1 MAARPSAQ
9 KALTRYREK
18 RNFDIT
24 SEPSGAEPVKANGN
38 VKARGDGFFVVQKHE
53 ATRLHYDFRLALD
66 GVLKSWAV
74 AKGPSLNPHDKR
86 LAVEVEDHP
95 VAYGDFEGTIPKGQ
109 YGGGTVMLWDHGAWA
124 PIGDAAAG
132 LEKGELK
139 FELHGERLKGK
150 WVLVRMKPRPKERHN
165 NWLLIKERDDAVREG
180 ETPLTDA
187 ALTSVTT
194 GRTMDEIAGEHDRVW
209 HSDQPADEQPDAA
222 PQPAPP
228 PLRGRSARSAGR
240 GDRAAS
246 GHDGDSETAAPVP
259 PTRPRKA
266 VADLPLK
273 GGGAAL
279 RGKSPLPDF
288 IPPQLATRVA
298 APPSA
303 KGWLH
308 EIKFDGYRVLARID
322 SGTVTVRTRRGHDWT
337 NRFGQVASA
346 LSKLPV
352 KQALIDGEIVV
363 MTDSGVTDFGKLQET
378 LAGESRYALSLQA
391 FDLLH
396 LDGDDL
402 TGKPLIERKAQL
414 QPMIAAL
421 GKQSTILYSDHIENL
436 GDKVFAQACQLALE
450 GVVSKRADAVYRS
463 GRSDSWVKSK
473 CIERQ
478 EFVIAGYSKSS
489 VAGKGLGSLLLG
501 YYRGK
506 TLTYAG
512 RVGTGFNEAS
522 VTAIRKALD
531 RIERATPPFKTR
543 PPGAGRDVTWVEP
556 ELVCEVEFLTWTGDG
571 LLRHA
576 SFKGLRE
583 DKPAREVT
591 IERPQSASGAKGGK
605 TAMAETTV
613 AKPSSA
619 GEKALAKIVLT
630 HPERVLD
637 PDSGLTKRGLAEY
650 LALVAD
656 RMLPHIT
663 DRPISFVRCPGGT
676 AKACFY
682 QKHIETQL
690 PPGIG
695 SVTIKEKEGTG
706 DYLTI
711 DTAEGLIGLAQMGVL
726 EVHPWG
732 SRADDVE
739 KPDRLIFD
747 FDPAPDV
754 QFTWVVEAALAM
766 RERLEKL
773 GLESFLKTT
782 GGKGLH
788 VVAPIKRE
796 HEWPLIK
803 EFARAVATATA
814 AESDRFV
821 TVMTKAKRTGKI
833 FIDFFRNDRGA
844 TAVAPYSTRAR
855 PGAPV
860 ATPLDW
866 KEATPSLSPSHFT
879 VETMPRRLA
888 QLPDDPWAP
897 MLTAKQS
904 IGKAALKAMKVG

>member
-1 MAARPSAQ
+1 MARQSAAQ
-9 KALTRYREK
+9 KALTKYREK
-18 RNFDIT
+18 RDFT
-24 SEPSGAEPVKANGN
+24 QTAEPSGAEPVKAQ
-38 VKARGDGFFVVQKHE
+38 GDGFFVVQKHA

-74 AKGPSLNPHDKR
+74 TKGPSLDPHDKR

-109 YGGGTVMLWDHGAWA
+109 YGGGTVMLWDHGSWE
-124 PIGDAAAG
+124 PIGDAKAG

-139 FELHGERLKGK
+139 FILHGERLKGR
-150 WVLVRMKPRPKERHN
+150 WVLVRMGGRAAQERHT
-165 NWLLIKERDDAVREG
+165 NWLLIKERDDEVREG
-180 ETPLTDA
+180 RKPLIDSA
-187 ALTSVTT
+187 VTSVTT
-194 GRTMDEIAGEHDRVW
+194 GRSMDEIAGEHDRIW
-209 HSDQPADEQPDAA
+209 HSNKPADQQDEAGPRGTM
-222 PQPAPP
+222 PSCPP
-228 PLRGRSARSAGR
+228 SLPHRGGGTRS
-240 GDRAAS
+240 
-246 GHDGDSETAAPVP
+246 
-259 PTRPRKA
+259 KA
-266 VADLPLK
+266 LPLD
-273 GGGAAL
+273 GGGLGGGDGADRSKWA
-279 RGKSPLPDF
+279 PLPDF

-298 APPSA
+298 RPPES
-303 KGWLH
+303 KDWLH

-322 SGTVTVRTRRGHDWT
+322 NGAVTLLTRRGYDWT
-337 NRFGQVASA
+337 NRFGPVARA
-346 LSKLPV
+346 LGKLKV
-352 KQALIDGEIVV
+352 RQALIDGEIVV
-363 MTDSGVTDFGKLQET
+363 MTDTGVTDFGRLQAT
-378 LAGESRYALSLQA
+378 LAGEAHDAMSLQA

-396 LDGDDL
+396 LDGEDL
-402 TGKPLIERKAQL
+402 TGKHLIDRKALLKPLIEG
-414 QPMIAAL
+414 L
-421 GKQSTILYSDHIENL
+421 GAQSTILYSDHIENL

-450 GVVSKRADAVYRS
+450 GVVSKRRDAPYRS
-463 GRSDSWVKSK
+463 GRSESWIKSK

-478 EFVIAGYSKSS
+478 EFVIAGYSKST
-489 VAGKGLGSLLLG
+489 VASKGLGSLLLA
-501 YYRGK
+501 YYSGK
-506 TLTYAG
+506 ALTYAG
-512 RVGTGFNEAS
+512 RVGTGFNETS
-522 VTAIRKALD
+522 VKAIRAALD
-531 RIERATPPFKTR
+531 KVERDTPPFAKR
-543 PPGAGRDVTWVEP
+543 PPGAGRDITWVEP
-556 ELVCEVEFLTWTGDG
+556 TLVCEVEFLKWTEDG

-591 IERPQSASGAKGGK
+591 IERPKAAAAPKGRSK
-605 TAMAETTV
+605 TMPEDL
-613 AKPSSA
+613 KPSGA
-619 GEKALAKIVLT
+619 GEKALAKITLT

-656 RMLPHIT
+656 RILPHIT
-663 DRPISFVRCPGGT
+663 GRPISFVRCPGGT
-676 AKACFY
+676 SKACFY
-682 QKHIETQL
+682 QKHIETKL

-711 DTAEGLIGLAQMGVL
+711 DSAEGLIGLAQMGVL

-732 SRADDVE
+732 SRADNVE

-754 QFTWVVEAALAM
+754 PFTWVVEAALAM
-766 RERLEKL
+766 RERLDAL

-788 VVAPIKRE
+788 VVAPFKRE

-814 AESDRFV
+814 AESDRYV

-866 KEATPSLSPSHFT
+866 REATPALVPGHFT
-879 VETMPRRLA
+879 VDTMPRRLA
-888 QLPDDPWAP
+888 QLAEDPWAP
-897 MLTAKQS
+897 MLTSKQA